1 MTDSRTA
8 LEALDECDKVVSRL
22 EKMCCAPG
30 RSPQMKQLA
39 GTLAIARTE
48 LAEPRDETV
57 DVASVIRVLES
68 AGSQLGR
75 LQVGCCAPARM
86 PLYSQALD
94 TLMEMQRTVKS
105 DDGMDH

>member
-8 LEALDECDKVVSRL
+8 LEALDECEKVVSRL
-22 EKMCCAPG
+22 EKMRCALG

-39 GTLAIARTE
+39 GTLAVARAE
-48 LAEPRDETV
+48 IAEPRGDGIDV
-57 DVASVIRVLES
+57 DSVVRVLES

-86 PLYSQALD
+86 PL
-94 TLMEMQRTVKS
+94 
-105 DDGMDH
+105 